1 MPNLSL
7 LRFAAP
13 RGISVASAEGQY
25 VWDESGRRYLDFHTG
40 HGAAFLGHRNP
51 YVVKRL
57 MDQLERFTCLPP
69 IFGSQILDEA
79 LEALG
84 QILPKH
90 LTNVFFLNSGSEAVE
105 LALKLARKRSGRK
118 SFVSFTGAFH
128 GRTMAALS
136 VTHSP
141 RYRAGFDPFPGETLF
156 IPYNDTQ
163 QLSRIGDGIAAVVLE
178 PVQGEAGVYPASTEF
193 VRGVA
198 ERCSEVGAYLI
209 VDEVQ
214 AGFGRTGAVWS
225 HMEYGVKPDIMVA
238 GKSIAGGF
246 PVSFVATTSEIGE
259 GVEEGEHGSTHGGNP
274 LALAALAGGVEALL
288 KENVSERA
296 GRMGELLGSQL
307 VELAREH
314 KGVVRDVRAKG
325 LMLAVE
331 LRERVSPYI
340 TMLQEEGLLALRSG
354 ATTLRMLP
362 PYLITQDDVANCV
375 STLTKVLSR
384 SRNDGGRL

>member
-1 MPNLSL
+1 
-7 LRFAAP
+7 
-13 RGISVASAEGQY
+13 
-25 VWDESGRRYLDFHTG
+25 
-40 HGAAFLGHRNP
+40 
-51 YVVKRL
+51 
-57 MDQLERFTCLPP
+57 
-69 IFGSQILDEA
+69 
-79 LEALG
+79 
-84 QILPKH
+84 
-90 LTNVFFLNSGSEAVE
+90 
-105 LALKLARKRSGRK
+105 
-118 SFVSFTGAFH
+118 
-128 GRTMAALS
+128 MAALS
-136 VTHSP
+136 VTHNP
-141 RYRAGFDPFPGETLF
+141 RYRAGFDPLPGETLF

-163 QLSRIGDGIAAVVLE
+163 QLSRIGDGVAAVVLE
-178 PVQGEAGVYPASTEF
+178 PVQGEAGVYPALDEF
-193 VRGVA
+193 VKGVA

-214 AGFGRTGAVWS
+214 AGFGRTGTVWS

-274 LALAALAGGVEALL
+274 LALAALTGGVEALL
-288 KENVSERA
+288 KENVPERA
-296 GRMGELLGSQL
+296 GHMGELLGSQL

-314 KGVVRDVRAKG
+314 RRLVRDVRAKG
-325 LMLAVE
+325 LMLALE